1 MKLVRW
7 LIFVIIAREYLV
19 ILKHTSSSFLST
31 DFLGEDLVGIN
42 FVFFLASTD
51 FVGEDLVGV
60 VLFSLSY
67 QLIFFGDLVGVVFFF
82 VASTDFL

>member
-1 MKLVRW
+1 MRLVRW

-19 ILKHTSSSFLST
+19 ILKHTFSSFLST

-60 VLFSLSY
+60 VF
-67 QLIFFGDLVGVVFFF
+67 VFF
-82 VASTDFL
+82 VISTDFFGRSCRSSFFLCRFN